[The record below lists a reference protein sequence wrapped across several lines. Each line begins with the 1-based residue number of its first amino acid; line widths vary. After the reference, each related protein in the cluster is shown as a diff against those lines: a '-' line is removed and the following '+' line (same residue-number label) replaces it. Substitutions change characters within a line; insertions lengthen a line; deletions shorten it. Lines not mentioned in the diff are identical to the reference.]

1 MVWAISYRP
10 KPDSYPSADLI
21 EGTRQLVLEDK
32 SDDGGTNLAAQG
44 ESDSGRR
51 VKPESVPKVI
61 RWNTKRKLLDYE
73 TKFRRTVSDRF
84 RALIE
89 EIEPG
94 VHQFEP
100 IQFINKDGSELAV
113 RWFWQVCN
121 RLESVDRETTNL
133 DTSRKGWRRPPLE
146 RAILF
151 FDPRKIGDAKFWH
164 DKHVGGGRM

>member
-1 MVWAISYRP
+1 MP
-10 KPDSYPSADLI
+10 KI
-21 EGTRQLVLEDK
+21 
-32 SDDGGTNLAAQG
+32 
-44 ESDSGRR
+44 
-51 VKPESVPKVI
+51 I

-100 IQFINKDGSELAV
+100 IRFINKDGSDLAV

-121 RLESVDRETTNL
+121 RLASADPETTNY
-133 DTSRKGWRRPPLE
+133 DTSRGVWLRPLLE
-146 RAILF
+146 DARLF
-151 FDPRKIGDAKFWH
+151 FDEKKIGDAKFWH
-164 DKHVGGGRM
+164 DKHLGGGPFVTNDVKEKIEKAKMSGIHFNGPRKTLGEARNA